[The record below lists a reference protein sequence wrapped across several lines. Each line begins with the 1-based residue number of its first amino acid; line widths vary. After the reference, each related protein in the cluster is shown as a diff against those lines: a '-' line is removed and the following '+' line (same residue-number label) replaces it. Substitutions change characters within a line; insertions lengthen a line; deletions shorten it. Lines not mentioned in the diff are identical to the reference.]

1 VNAGNVVVVRCL
13 RCGECGGS
21 SVMASERRS
30 QSPNRVAGSAAT
42 EKEAVSLVGETM
54 STLGFYRDDGP
65 PRRRNFARQ
74 VRKPGMSCGCFDW
87 TAVSVSDVG
96 ILLALVSSSDISITL
111 VR

>member
-54 STLGFYRDDGP
+54 STLG
-65 PRRRNFARQ
+65 
-74 VRKPGMSCGCFDW
+74 
-87 TAVSVSDVG
+87 
-96 ILLALVSSSDISITL
+96 LLS
-111 VR
+111 R

>member
-13 RCGECGGS
+13 HCGECGGS

-54 STLGFYRDDGP
+54 AP
-65 PRRRNFARQ
+65 
-74 VRKPGMSCGCFDW
+74 
-87 TAVSVSDVG
+87 
-96 ILLALVSSSDISITL
+96 
-111 VR
+111 